1 MSLDRPSA
9 FVDSG
14 RVVYARFQGNSEV
27 DFLGPELG
35 IPFESKY
42 EDGPWK
48 RGAQTMVA
56 HYGRGVLA
64 TRTPLGIVGGAGS
77 YEPVRALPTGL
88 LVWLLGS

>member
-1 MSLDRPSA
+1 
-9 FVDSG
+9 
-14 RVVYARFQGNSEV
+14 
-27 DFLGPELG
+27 
-35 IPFESKY
+35 
-42 EDGPWK
+42 
-48 RGAQTMVA
+48 MVA